1 MQDTKTARRTALDPV
16 QAAELTWLVDLEARW
31 ENLRH
36 DRARA
41 RQAQAPTDD
50 LLEMQKA
57 YDAFRSKLNAYNKLY
72 EPAHVPELLLN
83 TPARLGKWCRA
94 MSEVYA
100 CVENDPQ
107 GHCPTALLKKAYRYA
122 DQVAARLSTDP
133 FPPPS
138 ATADIQGTIYYLNAL
153 SQWCD
158 QQVAAPPVK

>member
-1 MQDTKTARRTALDPV
+1 MPDTKRPPGTTLDLV
-16 QAAELTWLVDLEARW
+16 QAAELTWLVELEARW

-36 DRARA
+36 GRERA
-41 RQAQAPTDD
+41 RQPQTPKDD
-50 LLEMQKA
+50 LREIQKA

-72 EPAHVPELLLN
+72 EPVHVPELLLN

-94 MSEVYA
+94 MNEIYA

-107 GHCPTALLKKAYRYA
+107 GPCPTALMKKAYRYA
-122 DQVAARLSTDP
+122 DQVALKLGTEP
-133 FPPPS
+133 CPPPS
-138 ATADIQGTIYYLNAL
+138 APADIQGTIHYLNAL